1 MQCLPP
7 SQSSSSPQQYFGFS
21 EKLGP
26 VYYPDDSA
34 AMLSPQKKDEIE
46 NEVRGLVEGG
56 NSRVLELLKAKEAEL
71 HRVSS
76 FYPLHMSDTQLM
88 P

>member
-1 MQCLPP
+1 
-7 SQSSSSPQQYFGFS
+7 
-21 EKLGP
+21 
-26 VYYPDDSA
+26 
-34 AMLSPQKKDEIE
+34 MLSPQKKDEIE